1 MEAGAEEHVAGYRM
15 DGSFVELC
23 DCFTVCPCWVNLPPT
38 EGRCTG
44 VFGWS
49 VETGEIDG
57 VDVGGRRVVSLSF
70 HNGHRNSGNQSVW
83 VYVDE
88 DADDAQFE
96 LLKDAFTG
104 KLGGPLEELGVL
116 LGALESVERAEIQ
129 LESVGAALTLTVG
142 RRIAGDGQV
151 LSGADGE
158 TTELAHARL
167 SNVLGTPAE
176 VGTAS
181 RLRIDLATQGFDI
194 DVSGRAAMRGRF
206 RYEHAAAK

>member
-1 MEAGAEEHVAGYRM
+1 MA
-15 DGSFVELC
+15 GSFIELC

-57 VDVGGRRVVSLSF
+57 VDVGGRSVVSLSF
-70 HNGHRNSGNQSVW
+70 HNGHRNTGDQSVW

-88 DADDAQFE
+88 RADDPQLNA
-96 LLKDAFTG
+96 LKAAFTG
-104 KLGGPLEELGVL
+104 ELGGPLEELGSL
-116 LGALESVERAEIQ
+116 LGRLEAVERAAIAM
-129 LESVGAALTLTVG
+129 ESVGNSLTLTVG
-142 RRIAGDGQV
+142 RRIEADGTV
-151 LSGADGE
+151 LRGADGE

-167 SNVLGTPAE
+167 SKILGTPAE
-176 VGTAS
+176 VGTAA

-206 RYEHAAAK
+206 DYRHAAGG